1 MYFAVLG
8 CVLVSRSGCIQ
19 PSPFTHTH
27 YLVFQEGEWCSGKGQ
42 ERVRLYE
49 LCPQTILGSRPKSG
63 HNADDPIIVAS
74 DLHKNTS
81 NHERESF

>member
-1 MYFAVLG
+1 MISSCLTARTGSLVTPACSVKLCLFLAHMCFAVLG

-19 PSPFTHTH
+19 PSPFTHMH

-49 LCPQTILGSRPKSG
+49 LCP
-63 HNADDPIIVAS
+63 
-74 DLHKNTS
+74 
-81 NHERESF
+81 